1 MNKYLEF
8 LHEVKALM
16 EQDEW
21 FFLDPDEEVYRLMAR
36 NAMGI
41 WLAED
46 GGRIASVFCVVYP
59 GLEQFNLG
67 YDLDFSEEELMQV
80 VHMDTAAV
88 HPDYRG
94 RGLQYRMM
102 LHAER
107 ELNGKILLCTI
118 HPDNK
123 YSLNNVCTNVVP
135 VNEVDV
141 SELTTVKNTV
151 FDGHCFA
158 SAEEYGTEVTVCVH

>member
-1 MNKYLEF
+1 MDIQIRRIGMEEVNIYLEF
-8 LHEVKALM
+8 LHEVKTLM

-36 NAMGI
+36 NALGI

-94 RGLQYRMM
+94 RGLQNRMM

-123 YSLNNVCTNVVP
+123 YSLNNVLKQGYTIEKKTEKYGSVRCI
-135 VNEVDV
+135 
-141 SELTTVKNTV
+141 LRKNL
-151 FDGHCFA
+151 
-158 SAEEYGTEVTVCVH
+158 